1 VNHRNILNETNKIQ
15 SNERE
20 IFFSPLSKNREE
32 RKLDSSFQSKLDS
45 IMKHIGVPLS
55 SCSSSSEKDS
65 LEIPSIDPN
74 FKVTSTLILLT
85 ELLLISS

>member
-1 VNHRNILNETNKIQ
+1 MNHRNILNETNKIQ

-20 IFFSPLSKNREE
+20 IFFSPLSKNRE